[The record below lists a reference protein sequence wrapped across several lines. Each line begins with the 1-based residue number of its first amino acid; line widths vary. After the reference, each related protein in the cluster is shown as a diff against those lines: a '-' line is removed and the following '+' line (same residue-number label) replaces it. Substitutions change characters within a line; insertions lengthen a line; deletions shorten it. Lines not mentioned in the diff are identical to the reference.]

1 MACRTSEDKR
11 YIRSQRFQ
19 IPAYTGCTMIYPA
32 NTTTTMEY
40 KNTVGKHG
48 YYSPTRPTL
57 WSIITEG
64 PIISPIDD
72 GSLRTLADQATWIH
86 SWPLMAYMSNV

>member
-1 MACRTSEDKR
+1 
-11 YIRSQRFQ
+11 
-19 IPAYTGCTMIYPA
+19 MIYSA
-32 NTTTTMEY
+32 TTTTTTMEY

-57 WSIITEG
+57 WSIIAEG
-64 PIISPIDD
+64 PIILPIDD